1 MDVFNRRRS
10 PGSSLP
16 LMAAGRIS
24 SAAAEYAKENRFDSM
39 KNNYTP
45 GCSTAILALGRQASS
60 SIDEICGAD
69 RKARGRA
76 IVVNFPKDADRDQY
90 GGNMDAIST
99 T

>member
-24 SAAAEYAKENRFDSM
+24 SAAAEYAKENCFDSM
-39 KNNYTP
+39 RNNYTP

-76 IVVNFPKDADRDQY
+76 IVGNFPKDADRGQY